1 MMDTAPE
8 ADCAPGP
15 FFAIAPGV
23 VFEQKGAWDDAIG
36 KAGSTCIPQTR
47 RALEERAV
55 AALLPPARSG
65 GLRPLHDVP
74 NCNAA
79 V

>member
-1 MMDTAPE
+1 MPRARSLHAP
-8 ADCAPGP
+8 D
-15 FFAIAPGV
+15 V
-23 VFEQKGAWDDAIG
+23 VFEQKGAWDYAIST
-36 KAGSTCIPQTR
+36 AASTCIAQTR